1 MIGWHHRIAARWTL
15 ERFLNMKN
23 QTINCRGKLLDLS
36 KPKLMGIV
44 NLTPDSFFDGGKYTN
59 QTEVLKLVE
68 KMLEEGADMLDLG
81 GQSTRPGSQRIG
93 AEEEFQ
99 RLFPFIDSILK
110 HFPDAILSVDT
121 YQAEVAKHAV
131 YQGASIINDI
141 SGGTMDKAMFETV
154 AALKVPYILMHIQGR
169 PETMQQNPSYENV
182 TLEVLDFF
190 TAKTHQL
197 KQMGVSD
204 IVLDPGFGFGKNL
217 EHNYQLLS
225 EMKQLSMLGYPI
237 LAGLSRKS
245 MVCRLLDIKPEQ
257 ALNGTTALHMLALER
272 GAKILRV
279 HDVKEA
285 KECVKI
291 WEQLQENTPL

>member
-1 MIGWHHRIAARWTL
+1 
-15 ERFLNMKN
+15 
-23 QTINCRGKLLDLS
+23 
-36 KPKLMGIV
+36 MGIV

-68 KMLEEGADMLDLG
+68 KMLEEGADILDLG
-81 GQSTRPGSQRIG
+81 GQSTRPGSKRIG

-99 RLFPFIDSILK
+99 RLLPYIDSILK
-110 HFPDAILSVDT
+110 HFPEAILSIDT

-141 SGGTMDKAMFETV
+141 SGGTMDAAMFETV

-169 PETMQQNPSYENV
+169 PETMQQNPNYDHV

-190 TAKTHQL
+190 TAKTSQL
-197 KQMGVSD
+197 KQLGVTD

-225 EMKQLSMLGYPI
+225 EMKQLSMLGFPL

-272 GAKILRV
+272 GANILRV

-291 WEQLQENTPL
+291 WEQLTY